1 MYIPPNVS
9 SAYQEQ
15 ILNFLPAL
23 SRYDNLILMGDFNLA
38 DVDWEG
44 YSSSTAFS
52 SSICE
57 LIFDL
62 NLSQL
67 ISQPTHIEGNI
78 LDVVFT
84 LFDICN
90 TPEVIPQLPF
100 NLNSDHFL
108 ITFTV
113 LSNTIK
119 SRSSTRGFT
128 YDYSKADWD
137 GISAFINDYDF
148 DRFLHSIDIESLWAE
163 LKQVLYNAMESFTPK
178 VFRRKHQR
186 PKWFTPQIQ
195 HELNRVHTIRKS

>member
-1 MYIPPNVS
+1 M
-9 SAYQEQ
+9 
-15 ILNFLPAL
+15 
-23 SRYDNLILMGDFNLA
+23 A

-44 YSSSTAFS
+44 YSGSTAFS

-67 ISQPTHIEGNI
+67 ISQPTHIKGNI

-84 LFDICN
+84 SFDICN
-90 TPEVIPQLPF
+90 TPEVIPQLLF

-113 LSNTIK
+113 LSNTIE
-119 SRSSTRGFT
+119 SRNSTRGFT

-137 GISAFINDYDF
+137 GIFAFINDYNF
-148 DRFLHSIDIESLWAE
+148 DRFLHSIDIESSWAE
-163 LKQVLYNAMESFTPK
+163 LKQVLYNAIESFTPK
-178 VFRRKHQR
+178 VFQRKYQR

-195 HELNRVHTIRKS
+195 HELNHVCTIRKKAGLTLLSQIKPKTK

>member
-1 MYIPPNVS
+1 M
-9 SAYQEQ
+9 
-15 ILNFLPAL
+15 
-23 SRYDNLILMGDFNLA
+23 A

-44 YSSSTAFS
+44 YSGSTAFS

-84 LFDICN
+84 SFDICN
-90 TPEVIPQLPF
+90 TPEVIPQLLF

-119 SRSSTRGFT
+119 SRNSTRGFT

-137 GISAFINDYDF
+137 GIFAFINDYNF
-148 DRFLHSIDIESLWAE
+148 DRFLHSIDIESSWAE
-163 LKQVLYNAMESFTPK
+163 LKQVLYNAIESFTPK
-178 VFRRKHQR
+178 VF
-186 PKWFTPQIQ
+186 
-195 HELNRVHTIRKS
+195 